1 MEQYRTATDLDCRNR
16 LYQGGYPC
24 DPPCQACGGAPVATL
39 TRIPIQRDPVGTAQ
53 GHIREAIRH
62 LVRLSITINAYAGDD
77 DFGQPNRATAAMD
90 ELDQAMECLAVAR

>member
-39 TRIPIQRDPVGTAQ
+39 TRIPIQRDPVVAAQ
-53 GHIREAIRH
+53 SHIRQAIRH
-62 LVRLSITINAYAGDD
+62 MAALNVTINAYACEDA
-77 DFGQPNRATAAMD
+77 FNQPNRATAAMD
-90 ELDQAMECLAVAR
+90 ELDEALSLLAVAR